1 MTDEEESV
9 YVAYLDIQEVF
20 DEVPD
25 VQLLKKKDES
35 TRIRGKTLACIIGWL
50 DDRRPIV
57 AIN

>member
-25 VQLLKKKDES
+25 VQLLKK
-35 TRIRGKTLACIIGWL
+35 
-50 DDRRPIV
+50 
-57 AIN
+57 